1 MLTRRK
7 TGFVLHT
14 IRLVKRY
21 QFNYYLFTINFIYT
35 HTTAMVDG
43 VYSQYTQ
50 NNDGQLKGSVLSLA
64 RATPGRPQPPCPEQ
78 S

>member
-7 TGFVLHT
+7 TGSVLHT

-21 QFNYYLFTINFIYT
+21 QFNYYLFTINIIYT
-35 HTTAMVDG
+35 QHG
-43 VYSQYTQ
+43 
-50 NNDGQLKGSVLSLA
+50 GWCIIFSLH
-64 RATPGRPQPPCPEQ
+64 PKQ

>member
-35 HTTAMVDG
+35 QQQWWMV
-43 VYSQYTQ
+43 YI
-50 NNDGQLKGSVLSLA
+50 LS
-64 RATPGRPQPPCPEQ
+64 TPKTMMVN
-78 S
+78 

>member
-21 QFNYYLFTINFIYT
+21 QFNYYLFTINIIIYAQERWWMV
-35 HTTAMVDG
+35 HILTTPKTMMV
-43 VYSQYTQ
+43 
-50 NNDGQLKGSVLSLA
+50 N
-64 RATPGRPQPPCPEQ
+64 
-78 S
+78 

>member
-21 QFNYYLFTINFIYT
+21 QFNYYLFAINI
-35 HTTAMVDG
+35 V
-43 VYSQYTQ
+43 YTQ
-50 NNDGQLKGSVLSLA
+50 QHHRWWMVHML
-64 RATPGRPQPPCPEQ
+64 TRPKTMMMVN
-78 S
+78 

>member
-7 TGFVLHT
+7 TGSVLHT

-21 QFNYYLFTINFIYT
+21 QFNYYLFTINIIYT
-35 HTTAMVDG
+35 QQRWWMVHIF
-43 VYSQYTQ
+43 
-50 NNDGQLKGSVLSLA
+50 SVH
-64 RATPGRPQPPCPEQ
+64 PKQ